1 MPPIQNQIRQSYP
14 PKPMSPKVFISHASE
29 DKDRFVIDFASRLRA
44 QGIDAWLDR
53 WEMLPGDS
61 LVDKLFEEGIHSA
74 TAVVIVLSTN
84 SVDKPWVREEINAA
98 FVKHVAG
105 GTKLIPIVLD
115 DCRVPECL
123 ASTLWEKISDL
134 TTYEQSFERIVAAI
148 TGVRD
153 KPPLGD
159 LPDYITAPTT
169 KIQGLAHV
177 DNLVLEAVCEHALRN
192 GYASIDSD
200 ELHRSEAL
208 SSLPQQELAD
218 SLDVLESEGL
228 VHVEPPGSPFY
239 FVQVSAD
246 GFQQFARAY
255 LPDYES
261 TIQDVASAILNEN
274 VDSNVDLQAKIGKG
288 QFLINHILDIL
299 ESQGYIQL
307 EKFGDGR
314 ICVYSVSVKFRRAF
328 GA

>member
-1 MPPIQNQIRQSYP
+1 MP
-14 PKPMSPKVFISHASE
+14 PKVFISHASE
-29 DKDRFVIDFASRLRA
+29 DKDRFVIGFASRLRT

-74 TAVVIVLSTN
+74 TAVVVVLSTN

-105 GTKLIPIVLD
+105 GTKLIPVVLD

-134 TTYEQSFERIVAAI
+134 TAYEQSFERIVAAI

-159 LPDYITAPTT
+159 LPDYISAPTIE
-169 KIQGLAHV
+169 IQGLAHV
-177 DNLVLEAVCEHALRN
+177 DNLVLKVVCEHALRN
-192 GYASIDSD
+192 GYASIASD
-200 ELHRSEAL
+200 ELHQSETL

-218 SLDVLESEGL
+218 SLEVLESEGL
-228 VHVEPPGSPFY
+228 VRREFPGGPMY
-239 FVQVSAD
+239 FIQVSTD
-246 GFQQFARAY
+246 GFQQFAKAY
-255 LPDYES
+255 ISGYES
-261 TIQDVASAILNEN
+261 TIQAVASAILNEN
-274 VDSNVDLQAKIGKG
+274 VDSNSDLQARIGKS
-288 QFLINHILDIL
+288 QFLINHILELL
-299 ESQGYIQL
+299 ESQGYLQL
-307 EKFGDGR
+307 EKYGAGLWE
-314 ICVYSVSVKFRRAF
+314 VYSVSVKLRRAF